1 MPALTVIILTK
12 NEEQFI
18 ERCLRSV
25 GWADEV
31 LVLDSGS
38 SDRTREI
45 AASLGANVYEQEW
58 LGYAQQ
64 RNKAISLA
72 KNDWVFFVDC
82 DEIVTPEL
90 ARSIQEVMSGPMDEH
105 DGYSVDRRGD
115 FFGLLLPNMSN
126 ARNRRNF
133 VRVFNR
139 RHSTYDPAMRVHEKV
154 RFPGE
159 AIPLQGILIH
169 WRAYTMDEYITVFN
183 RYATVEADVLN
194 EKGRRANGYKIF
206 LWPILRFLWNYVA
219 RGGARLGTRGLI
231 HAMLQATSEYLR
243 YAKLWEM
250 QNAPRMLHPPAH
262 IYRHVPA
269 GASAMSQQTEKRAS
283 TRHQSDR

>member
-1 MPALTVIILTK
+1 MPALTVIVLTK
-12 NEEQFI
+12 NEEQVI

-38 SDRTREI
+38 SDGTREI

-58 LGYAQQ
+58 LGYARQ
-64 RNKAISLA
+64 RNKASSLA
-72 KNDWVFFVDC
+72 KNNWVFFVDS

-90 ARSIQEVMSGPMDEH
+90 ARSIQEVMSGPMDER

-115 FFGLLLPNMSN
+115 FLGLLLPNMSN

-133 VRVFNR
+133 VRLFNR
-139 RHSTYDPAMRVHEKV
+139 RCSTYDPAMKVHEVV
-154 RFPGE
+154 RFTGK
-159 AIPLQGILIH
+159 AIPLRGVLIH

-183 RYATVEADVLN
+183 RYATVEAEILD
-194 EKGRRANGYKIF
+194 EKGRRANGYRIF
-206 LWPILRFLWNYVA
+206 IWPILRFLWNYVA
-219 RGGARLGTRGLI
+219 KGGARLGTRGLI
-231 HAMLQATSEYLR
+231 HAMLQATSEYAR
-243 YAKLWEM
+243 YAKLWEI

-262 IYRHVPA
+262 IYRDTPA
-269 GASAMSQQTEKRAS
+269 GASAMPQQAEERPS
-283 TRHQSDR
+283 PRHRSNR

>member
-1 MPALTVIILTK
+1 MPALTVTVLTK

-25 GWADEV
+25 GWADEM

-58 LGYAQQ
+58 LGYSQQ
-64 RNKAISLA
+64 RNKATSLA
-72 KNDWVFFVDC
+72 KHDWVFFVEG

-90 ARSIQEVMSGPMDEH
+90 ARSIQEVMSGPMDER

-115 FFGLLLPNMSN
+115 FLGLLLPNMSN
-126 ARNRRNF
+126 ARKRRNF
-133 VRVFNR
+133 VRLFNR
-139 RHSTYDPAMRVHEKV
+139 RYSAYDPAMRVHEEV

-159 AIPLQGILIH
+159 AIPLRGVLIH

-183 RYATVEADVLN
+183 RYATVEAEVLN
-194 EKGRRANGYKIF
+194 EKGRRANGYRIF

-231 HAMLQATSEYLR
+231 HAMLQATSEFIR

-262 IYRHVPA
+262 IYRHTPT
-269 GASAMSQQTEKRAS
+269 GASAMSRQTQDGAS
-283 TRHQSDR
+283 TQHH

>member
-1 MPALTVIILTK
+1 MPALTVIVLTK
-12 NEEQFI
+12 NEERFI
-18 ERCLRSV
+18 ERCLSSV
-25 GWADEV
+25 GWADEM

-45 AASLGANVYEQEW
+45 AATLGANVYEQEW
-58 LGYAQQ
+58 LGYSQQ
-64 RNKAISLA
+64 RNKATSLA
-72 KNDWVFFVDC
+72 KHDWVFFVEG

-90 ARSIQEVMSGPMDEH
+90 ARSIQEVMSGPMDER

-115 FFGLLLPNMSN
+115 FLGLLLPNMSN
-126 ARNRRNF
+126 ARKRRNF
-133 VRVFNR
+133 VRLFNR
-139 RHSTYDPAMRVHEKV
+139 RYSAYDPAMRVHEEV

-159 AIPLQGILIH
+159 AIPLRGVLIH

-183 RYATVEADVLN
+183 RYATVEAEILN
-194 EKGRRANGYKIF
+194 EKGRRANGYRIF

-219 RGGARLGTRGLI
+219 RRGARLGTRGLI
-231 HAMLQATSEYLR
+231 HAMLQATSEFIR

-262 IYRHVPA
+262 IYRHTPT
-269 GASAMSQQTEKRAS
+269 GASAMSRQTQDGAS
-283 TRHQSDR
+283 TQHH

>member
-1 MPALTVIILTK
+1 MPALTVTVLTK

-25 GWADEV
+25 GWADEM

-58 LGYAQQ
+58 LGYSQQ
-64 RNKAISLA
+64 RNKATSLA
-72 KNDWVFFVDC
+72 KHDWVFFVEG

-90 ARSIQEVMSGPMDEH
+90 ARSIQEVMSGPMDER

-115 FFGLLLPNMSN
+115 FLGLLLPNMSN
-126 ARNRRNF
+126 ARKRRNF
-133 VRVFNR
+133 VRLFNR
-139 RHSTYDPAMRVHEKV
+139 RYSAYDPAMRVHEEV

-159 AIPLQGILIH
+159 AIPLRGVLIH

-183 RYATVEADVLN
+183 RYATVEAEILN
-194 EKGRRANGYKIF
+194 EKGRRANGYRIF

-231 HAMLQATSEYLR
+231 HAMLQATSEFIR

-262 IYRHVPA
+262 IYRHTPT
-269 GASAMSQQTEKRAS
+269 GASAMSRQTQDGAS
-283 TRHQSDR
+283 TQHH

>member
-1 MPALTVIILTK
+1 MPALTVIVLTK

-25 GWADEV
+25 GWADEM

-45 AASLGANVYEQEW
+45 AATLGANVYEQEW
-58 LGYAQQ
+58 LGYSQQ
-64 RNKAISLA
+64 RNKASSLA
-72 KNDWVFFVDC
+72 KHDWVFFVEG

-90 ARSIQEVMSGPMDEH
+90 ARSIQEVISGPMDER

-115 FFGLLLPNMSN
+115 FLGLLLPNTSN
-126 ARNRRNF
+126 ARKRRNF
-133 VRVFNR
+133 VRLFNKR
-139 RHSTYDPAMRVHEKV
+139 YSAYDPAMRVHEEV

-159 AIPLQGILIH
+159 VIPLRGILIH
-169 WRAYTMDEYITVFN
+169 WRAYTMDEYVTVFN
-183 RYATVEADVLN
+183 RYATVEAEVLN
-194 EKGRRANGYKIF
+194 EKGRRANGYRIF

-231 HAMLQATSEYLR
+231 HAMLQATSEFIR

-250 QNAPRMLHPPAH
+250 QNAPRVLHPPAH
-262 IYRHVPA
+262 IYRHTPT
-269 GASAMSQQTEKRAS
+269 GASATPRQAQEGAS
-283 TRHQSDR
+283 TQHH